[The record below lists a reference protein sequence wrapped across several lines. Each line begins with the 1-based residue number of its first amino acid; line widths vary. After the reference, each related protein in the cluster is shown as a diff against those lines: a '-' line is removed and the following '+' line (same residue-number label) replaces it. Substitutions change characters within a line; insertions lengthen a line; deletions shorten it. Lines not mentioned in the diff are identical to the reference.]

1 MPRRYALGKR
11 ADEMAATRARIVDA
25 TMELYRER
33 GFAAATVPAIAR
45 AADVAPATVRNH
57 FPDMSQLASAVAE
70 RILKELRVPGPEI
83 FDGLD
88 SIGDRITRLATEVAE
103 FMARSEHWWPIY
115 TGDPGL
121 SEAWAGEEASYER
134 RQEALVRA
142 ALGPLA
148 DDEAAVAIAS
158 VVVGPQMYYALRG
171 HGLSTEEAIDAA
183 TSLAVPWL
191 EARLAARTASRS
203 HAERPASTRRGP

>member
-1 MPRRYALGKR
+1 MPRRYVLGKR
-11 ADEMAATRARIVDA
+11 ADEMAATRARIVEA
-25 TMELYRER
+25 AKELYRTQ
-33 GFAAATVPAIAR
+33 GFAAASVPAVAR

-57 FPDMSQLASAVAE
+57 FPETQALASAVADS
-70 RILKELRVPGPEI
+70 ILSELRVPGPEI

-88 SIGDRITRLATEVAE
+88 SMAARIERLAAE
-103 FMARSEHWWPIY
+103 IAAFMSRSEDWWPIY

-121 SEAWAGEEASYER
+121 SAAWSGEEASYEA

-148 DDEAAVAIAS
+148 DDEAAVAIAG
-158 VVVGPQMYYALRG
+158 VAVGPQLYYALRG
-171 HGLSTEEAIDAA
+171 RGLSSDEAVRTV

-191 EARLAARTASRS
+191 EARLKARSA
-203 HAERPASTRRGP
+203 